1 MLHFS
6 TLMSR
11 TLVTKP
17 TILYYLV
24 PQQVQDLIRTK
35 NYLILREGQR
45 KTAAAARESGHHAGV
60 FFSKGAKRVYVL
72 LSQKLEGGV
81 MCYYG
86 NLPLTGPK
94 RQIIQISA
102 SAVTLKDGNSSCKT
116 CTDRSLNILQLLT
129 FSTVTC
135 EITEQGE
142 DVTATLDSGQV
153 HNVTYYHKHTDFF
166 FYFGPYSE
174 LASSDVISIF
184 TKLTFLILRLGLHSF
199 CQFCGV
205 YCNSCKYH
213 IKHCKFVL
221 TEQKVFILLL
231 FASL

>member
-1 MLHFS
+1 
-6 TLMSR
+6 MSR

-60 FFSKGAKRVYVL
+60 FFSKGAKRVYAL

-102 SAVTLKDGNSSCKT
+102 SAVTLKDGNSSCNT

-135 EITEQGE
+135 AITEQGE

-153 HNVTYYHKHTDFF
+153 HNVTYYHKHTNILIFF
-166 FYFGPYSE
+166 
-174 LASSDVISIF
+174 SI
-184 TKLTFLILRLGLHSF
+184 LGHILSW
-199 CQFCGV
+199 QV
-205 YCNSCKYH
+205 Q
-213 IKHCKFVL
+213 
-221 TEQKVFILLL
+221 TL
-231 FASL
+231 FQYLQS